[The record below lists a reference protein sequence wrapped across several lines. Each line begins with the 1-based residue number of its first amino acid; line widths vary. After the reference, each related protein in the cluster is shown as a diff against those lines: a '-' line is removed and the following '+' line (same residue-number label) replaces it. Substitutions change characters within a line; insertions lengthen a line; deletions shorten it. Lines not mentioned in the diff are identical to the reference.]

1 GLGSSNAV
9 AFKGVSLSS
18 TNWPGI
24 AFFNQTISETEI
36 GHRVNMETDG
46 TTKNLAIY
54 FRELSTNTGQSGVVI
69 RRPESGITRNVAYI
83 EEVCTPSNSGWS
95 VYNPVTSAPQV
106 NNDTTLPTGLYWGR
120 VDMIGN
126 PISGSGGCAVLQTTG
141 NSANYRC
148 QLVFQDGNGG
158 RMFIRA
164 TAANIWGGYKEF
176 TTSAVSDETVK
187 TKEGKLDLE
196 VALGNINKME
206 FWNFIFNGD
215 KTRIDRETGEAI
227 AQEAP
232 KRRGVMSQQIMTI
245 DQQYVKKIGDL
256 LHLDQTPL
264 LLDALAAIKA
274 LLVRDES
281 KCEEIM
287 NIKNEIKELRELLN
301 Q

>member
-1 GLGSSNAV
+1 MNLT
-9 AFKGVSLSS
+9 S

-24 AFFNQTISETEI
+24 SFFNQTISETEI

-46 TTKNLAIY
+46 TTKNLALY
-54 FRELSTNTGQSGVVI
+54 FRQKSTNTGQSGVVI
-69 RRPESGITRNVAYI
+69 RRPESGFTRNVAYV
-83 EEVCTPSNSGWS
+83 EEVCTPANSGWG
-95 VYNPVTSAPQV
+95 VYNPVNAAPKA
-106 NNDTTLPTGLYWGR
+106 NNDTTLPTGLYWST
-120 VDMIGN
+120 VDLVGN
-126 PISGSGGCAVLQTTG
+126 PVSGSGGCAVLQTTG

-164 TAANIWGGYKEF
+164 TNANVWGAHKEV
-176 TTSAVSDETVK
+176 TTSAISDETVK
-187 TKEGKLDLE
+187 TKESKLDLE

-215 KTRIDRETGEAI
+215 KTRIDRETGEVI

-274 LLVRDES
+274 LLVRDEA
-281 KCEEIM
+281 KCEEIL